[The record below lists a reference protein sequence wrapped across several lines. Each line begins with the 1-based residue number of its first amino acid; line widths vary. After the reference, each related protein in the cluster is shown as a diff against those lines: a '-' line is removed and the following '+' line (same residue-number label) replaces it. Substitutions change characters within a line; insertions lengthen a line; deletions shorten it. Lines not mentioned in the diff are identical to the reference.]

1 MLYFTCSNITT
12 TAASGKAASFPAPNS
27 LCDARHLP
35 TSTHR
40 AIHRCQATEKCFHVK
55 ICNTPTR
62 TKTSQFA
69 AGECCCYSIVNEHH
83 DALAIDDTTSRA
95 SAVSPPPARPKGSA
109 VQQASPSQTCK
120 HGNVP
125 MSMKQVNR
133 RIKTHPIC
141 SNNTSC
147 TSNNT
152 KRRPPCNENG
162 HGCCQAC
169 LPCVTELVLPRL
181 QTRQQS
187 LSVTFSIKT
196 HNRCISKTFHNT
208 LYKSYRV
215 HGALLLGCI
224 GVGCCPM
231 ALVGCTQMAT
241 DTTGLLQ
248 RMLPRFMMCTDCW
261 KTYFTNPIGCTE
273 LYCSDALGSDAV
285 EWLWSAALKW
295 LRTCLGCCN
304 GCYQN

>member
-55 ICNTPTR
+55 ICNTPTK

-95 SAVSPPPARPKGSA
+95 SAVSPPPARPKGST

-120 HGNVP
+120 QGNVP

-133 RIKTHPIC
+133 RIPTMLDVAFKNS
-141 SNNTSC
+141 SN
-147 TSNNT
+147 
-152 KRRPPCNENG
+152 
-162 HGCCQAC
+162 
-169 LPCVTELVLPRL
+169 L
-181 QTRQQS
+181 
-187 LSVTFSIKT
+187 F
-196 HNRCISKTFHNT
+196 
-208 LYKSYRV
+208 
-215 HGALLLGCI
+215 
-224 GVGCCPM
+224 
-231 ALVGCTQMAT
+231 
-241 DTTGLLQ
+241 
-248 RMLPRFMMCTDCW
+248 
-261 KTYFTNPIGCTE
+261 
-273 LYCSDALGSDAV
+273 
-285 EWLWSAALKW
+285 
-295 LRTCLGCCN
+295 
-304 GCYQN
+304 